1 MPPLCLLPRRIGGGQ
16 LPFKAHA
23 SVRFL
28 SEPIFERRLT
38 RRGRGQILCC
48 LLLRGLR
55 FSSACVRAR
64 CARQPVAS
72 RAPAL
77 ARCECLRPLPRRER
91 SRLTRRER
99 SGVRVCLE
107 FARAEALRSAASSR
121 LKFRESACRRVC
133 LLPRSVGGGQLPF
146 KAHAPVRFL
155 SEPIFERRLTR
166 RGRSQILCCL
176 LLRGLRFA
184 QRAFER
190 GSRGSRVRQSSGQ
203 LGFDAGDLPGGRC
216 RVRYALPTGSLEGG
230 CGFRR
235 LPLECGAGSGLLGQ
249 RGVVSRLKF
258 RELRSVPPF
267 CLLMRSLHGRE
278 VPVETRAP
286 VNFLAEQVVEH
297 RLALVRGG
305 HIDRGALPRVLMRS
319 IRFCE
324 SDFER
329 GSRSGGF
336 SQAGS
341 EFRFPPAEVI
351 GGGGRVSPA
360 PLSRRIEGTR
370 GTTQFSGQRITRTR
384 GLRQARRE
392 LRVALRELV
401 GERDG
406 L

>member
-1 MPPLCLLPRRIGGGQ
+1 MPPLGLLPRRIGGGQ

-48 LLLRGLR
+48 LLLRRLR
-55 FSSACVRAR
+55 VGQRVFERGAR
-64 CARQPVAS
+64 D
-72 RAPAL
+72 
-77 ARCECLRPLPRRER
+77 
-91 SRLTRRER
+91 SRLRQSAR
-99 SGVRVCLE
+99 SNVDAGSGAFRQRGVV
-107 FARAEALRSAASSR
+107 SR
-121 LKFRESACRRVC
+121 LKRGELHCSVRQFRCVPPLC
-133 LLPRSVGGGQLPF
+133 LLPRGVGVGQLPF
-146 KAHAPVRFL
+146 KARASVRGL
-155 SEPIFERRLTR
+155 SEPSFERHLTR
-166 RGRSQILCCL
+166 RGRGQILCCL
-176 LLRGLRFA
+176 LLRRLRFA

-190 GSRGSRVRQSSGQ
+190 GSRGSRVRQSSAQ

-336 SQAGS
+336 SQVGS

-351 GGGGRVSPA
+351 GGGGRVSAA